1 MKLKSGGLNVKHD
14 CQSFKGLTVIKYA
27 TLLLLICQLSW
38 ANAAEPAPA
47 QIDTL
52 PDPTVSTTAKLRAR
66 FIAPIANKSES
77 SNNDIDDIQD
87 PTSMNENFRSA
98 LTRLDKN
105 KAPTGKAGVIP
116 TVAAPSL
123 PEIKLLALACGHH
136 KEKNHVMISING
148 KSEMIGMGERT
159 TTLVNNQVV
168 EIEVLDIQ
176 KNYVRL
182 QLHPSNQ
189 TIILR

>member
-1 MKLKSGGLNVKHD
+1 MKLKSWMLNVKHN
-14 CQSFKGLTVIKYA
+14 CQSFKGLIVIKYA
-27 TLLLLICQLSW
+27 TLLLLSCQLSW
-38 ANAAEPAPA
+38 ANAAEPEPA

-77 SNNDIDDIQD
+77 SNNDSDDIKD
-87 PTSMNENFRSA
+87 PTSMNENFRAA
-98 LTRLDKN
+98 LTRQN
-105 KAPTGKAGVIP
+105 NTPTGKAGVTP
-116 TVAAPSL
+116 AVAAPSL